1 MGLLTSLLSPV
12 ASEPSRSPFDDF
24 WYKPVGASTAAGV
37 QVTDATALSVPTY
50 FACYNAIC
58 EDVAKLKFILYE
70 VVGEESR
77 RRARANPIYGLLH
90 DAPNEWQTSYEFR
103 EMLTGHALMRPK
115 AYARIIP
122 NRLGQPDALVPLHP
136 DRVKEVWVD
145 SRTVRFE
152 YTAPG
157 ETVAERIPSSRM
169 FRISGRGGVSMVE
182 FMRQTLGIGV
192 AQRVAMGTQM
202 RKGMR
207 PSGVLKTAKALS
219 KPALDRLRAD
229 WNATNEGAENQ
240 GGTVILEE
248 GMEWHQ
254 VQFTNRDTQTIELLR
269 LTREEIAD
277 FFRMPH
283 HKVGIL
289 DHATFTNIEH
299 QSLEYVTDTLL
310 PWLTKW
316 EQCVARDLIADNARY
331 FAEMLVETLLRADT
345 AVRYAAYATARQWGF
360 MSPNEIRAREN
371 LNPIEGGD
379 VFLQPMNM
387 VPLGSEPV
395 PSDSRGA
402 PSVPTQAVLR
412 QIAVDVAARAFR
424 RETNAIVT
432 AAKKFAQDDAGF
444 GDWVTEF
451 YAGHRDYLLET
462 LHVDAG
468 AYCRRHE
475 AELVAEGVAV
485 MERWEGC
492 ATELAMMLIGD
503 DDA

>member
-24 WYKPVGASTAAGV
+24 WYKPVGSSTAAGV

-219 KPALDRLRAD
+219 KPALDRLFAGQWKKGAIPEKWDGRA
-229 WNATNEGAENQ
+229 AER
-240 GGTVILEE
+240 I
-248 GMEWHQ
+248 
-254 VQFTNRDTQTIELLR
+254 
-269 LTREEIAD
+269 
-277 FFRMPH
+277 
-283 HKVGIL
+283 
-289 DHATFTNIEH
+289 
-299 QSLEYVTDTLL
+299 
-310 PWLTKW
+310 
-316 EQCVARDLIADNARY
+316 
-331 FAEMLVETLLRADT
+331 
-345 AVRYAAYATARQWGF
+345 
-360 MSPNEIRAREN
+360 
-371 LNPIEGGD
+371 
-379 VFLQPMNM
+379 
-387 VPLGSEPV
+387 
-395 PSDSRGA
+395 
-402 PSVPTQAVLR
+402 
-412 QIAVDVAARAFR
+412 VAAL
-424 RETNAIVT
+424 E
-432 AAKKFAQDDAGF
+432 KLL
-444 GDWVTEF
+444 TE
-451 YAGHRDYLLET
+451 R
-462 LHVDAG
+462 
-468 AYCRRHE
+468 
-475 AELVAEGVAV
+475 
-485 MERWEGC
+485 
-492 ATELAMMLIGD
+492 
-503 DDA
+503 